1 MSVLGPSESGA
12 AVIRGGQVS
21 AWTGV
26 LGSRGHTPSGG
37 FAGSDGPSVTR
48 LPRDR
53 QAVFQSGRAV
63 FIFEFKFTD
72 ASCFQWRMISKGEGW
87 GGEAGRGG
95 SCSRGGDC
103 SDR

>member
-1 MSVLGPSESGA
+1 M
-12 AVIRGGQVS
+12 S